1 VSSPPELHG
10 REAERL
16 RERVRRARRR
26 RRLVL
31 VWLVRL
37 VLLGAAF
44 FAGLAVGRAVE
55 DAPKPGGTQTLV
67 RTLVPATVKPEPGT
81 VTVTAP
87 SP

>member
-1 VSSPPELHG
+1 MSSPPELHA
-10 REAERL
+10 REAERR

-26 RRLVL
+26 RLL
-31 VWLVRL
+31 ALIWLVRL

-67 RTLVPATVKPEPGT
+67 RTLVPATVRPEPRT

>member
-1 VSSPPELHG
+1 VSSPPAPDT
-10 REAERL
+10 RDVERR
-16 RERVRRARRR
+16 RERARRARRR

-37 VLLGAAF
+37 ALLGTAF
-44 FAGLAVGRAVE
+44 FTGLAVGRAVE
-55 DAPKPGGTQTLV
+55 DAPEPGGTQTLV
-67 RTLVPATVKPEPGT
+67 RTLVSATVQPEPRT

>member
-1 VSSPPELHG
+1 MSSLPVPDA
-10 REAERL
+10 RDAERR
-16 RERVRRARRR
+16 RERTRRARRR
-26 RRLVL
+26 RRHVL

-37 VLLGAAF
+37 ALLGAAF

-55 DAPKPGGTQTLV
+55 DAPEPGGTQTLV
-67 RTLVPATVKPEPGT
+67 RTLLPATVQPEPRT

>member
-1 VSSPPELHG
+1 MSSPPELHG

-26 RRLVL
+26 R
-31 VWLVRL
+31 RL